1 MNFPEQALS
10 KQARALYELVQS
22 LPIVSPHGHCDPRWW
37 AEDTPFPDPAEL
49 LIIPDHYVFR
59 MLYSQGVK
67 LKDLGVGVAEEERDA
82 RKVFQTF
89 TDHWHCFLGT
99 PSREWLEYTLYK
111 TLGVETE
118 LTPASSGVVFD
129 QISEKLS
136 ESAFK
141 PRALFKSFNIE
152 ALATTDAAVD
162 TLEHH
167 DTINKSDWS
176 GRIVPTF
183 RPDSVLNPERS
194 DFMEGLEK
202 LRQATGKELGTFSEY
217 LDAIRERRQ
226 FFKSMGATATDHDV
240 PYLSTIYLSQEKVE
254 ALYKRALSNKL
265 NRGDAR
271 YFYGHMLILMAEMSV
286 EDGLVMQL
294 HVGSGR
300 NSNKPL
306 FESHGPDMGA
316 DMPRAMNWVK
326 GLQGLLNRVGNDPR
340 LSVILF
346 TLDESTYT
354 RELGPMA
361 GHWPC
366 LRIGPPWW
374 FHDSTNGIRRYL
386 DSVVETAGYFNLA
399 GFNDDTRAFLSIP
412 ARHDTWRRGV
422 SMHLSDQVASGRL
435 RQGYAEMLAPLL
447 CRDMA
452 LEAYRLNDGNA

>member
-1 MNFPEQALS
+1 MS
-10 KQARALYELVQS
+10 
-22 LPIVSPHGHCDPRWW
+22 
-37 AEDTPFPDPAEL
+37 
-49 LIIPDHYVFR
+49 
-59 MLYSQGVK
+59 
-67 LKDLGVGVAEEERDA
+67 
-82 RKVFQTF
+82 
-89 TDHWHCFLGT
+89 
-99 PSREWLEYTLYK
+99 
-111 TLGVETE
+111 
-118 LTPASSGVVFD
+118 
-129 QISEKLS
+129 
-136 ESAFK
+136 
-141 PRALFKSFNIE
+141 
-152 ALATTDAAVD
+152 
-162 TLEHH
+162 
-167 DTINKSDWS
+167 
-176 GRIVPTF
+176 
-183 RPDSVLNPERS
+183 
-194 DFMEGLEK
+194 
-202 LRQATGKELGTFSEY
+202 
-217 LDAIRERRQ
+217 
-226 FFKSMGATATDHDV
+226 
-240 PYLSTIYLSQEKVE
+240 LSQEKVE

-435 RQGYAEMLAPLL
+435 RQGDAEMLAPLL